1 MPVSAVKSAAD
12 ERNTRR
18 LCLAQ
23 IFHVAGTNR
32 ITSITFFKQGS
43 KHILAVAVFEIQ
55 IKLVVRE
62 ELKKLFP
69 VRSIITLSR
78 TVPLLEF
85 GGEILVVHAF
95 TQNVDFKPSIK
106 ELSNLKAL
114 E

>member
-1 MPVSAVKSAAD
+1 M
-12 ERNTRR
+12 
-18 LCLAQ
+18 
-23 IFHVAGTNR
+23 
-32 ITSITFFKQGS
+32 
-43 KHILAVAVFEIQ
+43 
-55 IKLVVRE
+55 RE